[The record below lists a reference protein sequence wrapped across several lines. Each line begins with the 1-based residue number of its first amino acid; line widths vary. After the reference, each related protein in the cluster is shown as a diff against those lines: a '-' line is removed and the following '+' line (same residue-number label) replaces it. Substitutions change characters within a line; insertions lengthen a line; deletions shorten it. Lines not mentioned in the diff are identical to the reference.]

1 MHLSSFLT
9 IMALAISS
17 AYSLPQAADD
27 TVCLRL
33 CRDEPVSCP
42 DGWTSAQIS
51 SGDEVRFMSLY
62 GFSPLY
68 LLYLCGLILS

>member
-9 IMALAISS
+9 VMALAISS

-42 DGWTSAQIS
+42 QGWTSAQIS
-51 SGDEVRFMSLY
+51 SGVEVRFMSYMDFLRFICSTY
-62 GFSPLY
+62 VV
-68 LLYLCGLILS
+68 